1 LLYLLRLRKTV
12 NTRCILGGCATGL
25 EMSPMV
31 YPGGLSCHRN
41 ESSTHRA
48 RRTTFEFPDKDGKT
62 KTRAISV
69 RSYVSACK

>member
-1 LLYLLRLRKTV
+1 
-12 NTRCILGGCATGL
+12 
-25 EMSPMV
+25 MV

-62 KTRAISV
+62 KTRAISDLMSLRV
-69 RSYVSACK
+69 SRVIRSSITPWKQAVTLSLHIQLAFQLV